1 MSILLDAVTRSKQES
16 QPCDPYVNQEQSK
29 TYTLSVS
36 VKSAVIVSIVFMFG
50 LVVGAGFTWFISQPR
65 PPLSPVSESKQVAIQ
80 TTKESGVRF
89 SKRVVFTE
97 PEPLPPTELRHQ
109 QPVIIEPIIQPEKTL
124 INVAKKEVK
133 TKPVK
138 LDMNK
143 SLNDTWDPQW
153 KEPANDSAYTDEQKQ
168 LLQKLQKAAKDTS
181 SQSKAKAKPSK
192 LPQQDWLTMDQLQ
205 PNVRSRLP
213 TVEMNLHNYS
223 SNPKKRLV
231 KVNGASLSE
240 GSWIDNQLQ
249 IIEIRPRDVVLQF
262 EEQIF
267 VVQAMSSW

>member
-16 QPCDPYVNQEQSK
+16 KPYEPYLSQEQSK
-29 TYTLSVS
+29 TYALSVS
-36 VKSAVIVSIVFMFG
+36 VKSAFVVLMVFMFG
-50 LVVGAGFTWFISQPR
+50 LVVGAGFTWFIPQSR
-65 PPLSPVSESKQVAIQ
+65 PPLSTVSEAEQVATQ
-80 TTKESGVRF
+80 TTKESAIRF

-97 PEPLPPTELRHQ
+97 PEPLPLTELRHE
-109 QPVIIEPIIQPEKTL
+109 QPVVIEPIIQPEKTL
-124 INVAKKEVK
+124 VNVAKQEIR
-133 TKPVK
+133 TKPSK

-153 KEPANDSAYTDEQKQ
+153 QEPANDSAYTDEQKQ

-181 SQSKAKAKPSK
+181 SQPKAKVKPSNSQ
-192 LPQQDWLTMDQLQ
+192 PQDWLTMGQLT
-205 PNVRSRLP
+205 PDVRNRLP

-231 KVNGASLSE
+231 KVNGVSLSE